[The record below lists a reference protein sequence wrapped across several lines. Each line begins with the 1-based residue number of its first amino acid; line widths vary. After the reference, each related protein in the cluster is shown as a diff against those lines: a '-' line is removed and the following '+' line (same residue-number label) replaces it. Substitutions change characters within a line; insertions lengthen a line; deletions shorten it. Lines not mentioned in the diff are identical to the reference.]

1 MPTFVNQEQAPI
13 SRESIEV
20 NEYIKTLNAQQ
31 LKVLDIAKDH
41 LKSSFNIVKSIGFK
55 EWKVKNKNL

>member
-1 MPTFVNQEQAPI
+1 MPTFVKQEQAPI

-20 NEYIKTLNAQQ
+20 NEYIKTLTAQQ

-55 EWKVKNKNL
+55 EWKLKNKNL